1 MKHWLS
7 DRLFILYSVVLALYL
22 VNVFLD
28 ISYIEWTVGILTVP
42 TLMLSYYYATRLF
55 QVLGG
60 LFLAAGSFMFLSA
73 GNPVNNFPLYLIS
86 NMNLLVFL
94 SMLSWINSAAYIG
107 RYEKSIKGLMK
118 VNVGHLGDLYPK
130 SVLTSGT
137 LMTFLNL
144 SAVNLSQGILIDS
157 LKAVNKRIRDRFI
170 ARSTIRAFA
179 LTMIWSPMEIM
190 VGIVIDA
197 TGVSYLSY
205 LPWLLLVSFTVLII
219 DLQLEKRSFR
229 SVPYKSHG
237 IADRYQAMKDIYLK
251 MFKLLVILGLFL
263 AAVMITSQWFQF
275 SFILAVTLVIFPFS
289 FIWAVFMNK
298 VFLFLRIGYK
308 TWRKKTNHLQNFF
321 VLFISLSLFSKSL
334 NQTEALTWIQYPF
347 SAFKEY
353 PVVILVLIL
362 FTYIGLGLLGVH
374 PIATVGVLL
383 EILRPFFEVFNPM
396 GIGVMLIVGA
406 LATASSGTYGIVVT
420 MTSINT
426 QQNPYSITVTNLPFT
441 LIFGSI
447 GIAVAY
453 FLL

>member
-1 MKHWLS
+1 MKRGLS
-7 DRLFILYSVVLALYL
+7 DQLFILYSVVLAIYF

-28 ISYIEWTVGILTVP
+28 LSYLEWIVGILAVP
-42 TLMLSYYYATRLF
+42 TFLVSFIYATRLF
-55 QVLGG
+55 KVLGG
-60 LFLAAGSFMFLSA
+60 IFLTTGSFMFFSA
-73 GNPVNNFPLYLIS
+73 GVHVYNFPLYLIS

-94 SMLSWINSAAYIG
+94 SMLPWINSAAYIG

-118 VNVGHLGDLYPK
+118 VNVRHLGDLYPK
-130 SVLTSGT
+130 SVFTSGT

-157 LKAVNKRIRDRFI
+157 LKGVKKRIRDRFI
-170 ARSTIRAFA
+170 ARSTIRAYA

-190 VGIVIDA
+190 VGIVVDA

-205 LPWLLLVSFTVLII
+205 LPWLLLVSFTVLIL
-219 DLQLEKRSFR
+219 DLQMEKRSFR
-229 SVPYKSHG
+229 SIPYKGHK
-237 IADRYQAMKDIYLK
+237 IADGYQTKKKIYLK

-263 AAVMITSQWFQF
+263 AAVMITSEWLQF

-289 FIWAVFMNK
+289 FVWAFFMKK

-308 TWRKKTNHLQNFF
+308 TWRQKTNHLQNFF

-334 NQTEALTWIQYPF
+334 NQTEALTWIQNPF
-347 SAFKEY
+347 TAFKEY
-353 PVVILVLIL
+353 PVIILGLIL

-383 EILRPFFEVFNPM
+383 EILQPFFEVFNPM

-420 MTSINT
+420 LTSINT
-426 QQNPYSITVTNLPFT
+426 QQNPYAITVTNLPFT

-447 GIAVAY
+447 GIVTAY